1 MERKF
6 TRGLN
11 KLTSAGQMR
20 ENVSQLVR
28 ESAVLSKPL
37 VVEPIDFEAFVAKNK
52 TVIQNDPQR
61 ELLIYPADDVSEI
74 IMPRKQRT
82 TAKSVADRFEPPN
95 EAIVCPLHGALMGN
109 GNGHSQVSR
118 QGSTQSNGSLHNG
131 NGNGHSSCSSLSSAN
146 GHGAQLS
153 RKSSQCSS
161 NGSTSQK
168 VSQESSYE
176 SALSSITLRSHLAQ
190 PEEADEL
197 ELADEAS
204 HGDELGTQ
212 QGSRAECTRFTRQ
225 ALYTYRA
232 KNHLIHYKYN
242 AYGGNCH
249 DLPSISPAEE
259 LLEEV
264 YEIDADQD
272 RIDEQMTRSQADT
285 ITKQGYLLKGP
296 DSAADRMFA
305 NIGNKSFKRRYCYL
319 RQEIDGTYMLE
330 LHKDEKQGDAKAT
343 IVMDFCTEVVQNP
356 KRGRFCFE
364 LRMTTG
370 HKSFTLAAE
379 NEQDFKDWLGKLS
392 SVLAQNRA
400 QEEKRNA
407 SLERQPGPQLLQPA
421 EQQPTFGTLKGLD
434 QSLHPQLM
442 KYGRETDHSIALAR
456 KEQRRRLF
464 ACYQTASKAT
474 SSDSVEQYREHFG
487 TRMLLT
493 CHSLRFRLQC
503 VAADAGPGQ
512 DAEQQVEPYITSLAL
527 YDAKAGRKLSES
539 FYFNVNDSWNA
550 QLLPNTPVPASVAG
564 CGVPRRAA
572 EGDDR
577 SASQAPHSLFDS
589 VSAELLRC
597 PRQQFQQLRQCLLSV
612 RAPHA
617 DIYLVVRVEK
627 VLQCGIAQAAE
638 PYLKAGKDPKLG
650 QKVCK
655 AAKSCAQHIGHY
667 RQPFAWAAKPLFKLY
682 SHELDV
688 EPHKDFDFSP
698 IYRQELPKLKDEEL
712 LKLLLDYRK
721 PEKLSKLTIIPGHL
735 KMQLQILEKTVPCG
749 LSKSLAP
756 LSTFSPASKQPPTLE
771 LAEFQNQSEREA
783 HPYTSFCNHL
793 YVYPLSLQFD
803 SQKLFS
809 RARNITVVVELR
821 DGDGEYSKPL
831 KCIYGR
837 PGHDLL
843 VSQIACPVLHHNVT
857 PTWYEEI
864 KLRLPLGLFPEHHL
878 LFSFYHVS
886 CNLSKKRSDAQA
898 AFETP
903 IGYAWLPLLQKNR
916 ICLEEQSLPVAAT
929 LPVGYLSI
937 QPLGWGKGQNC
948 GPDIQWID
956 NQRPL
961 YTVTLRL
968 DSTVL
973 TADQHL
979 HNFFAHCERLLEGGK
994 TGALPAETETC
1005 KILKAAHAIDMC
1017 SLISYLPT
1025 LLNEL
1030 FTLLV
1035 HTQSE
1040 EIGLNV
1046 IRLLTNIIHLISFD
1060 AKRPDLLASYVKYV
1074 FHAPYYSQ
1082 QTARLRTVHG
1092 ELCRHLPYLLNPK
1105 NTDFL
1110 IVNKFMRYSA
1120 IFFDLIV
1127 KSMAQHLLATG
1138 RIRMLRNERFPK
1150 EYADRVE
1157 QLIKV
1162 LIIYITTRYDD
1173 LGEETQLLNRSL
1185 ARFVRQCLSY
1195 MDRGFVYRL
1204 IRCYM
1209 QEFTPGN
1216 PRVLHE
1222 YKFNFLQEICQH
1234 EHYVPLNLPFVLN
1247 PKNRPPEMMQHFTLS
1262 EEFCR
1267 QHFLSGLLLQ
1277 ELKSSLNEV
1286 GHVRRHALAIFKDL
1300 LAKHELDGRY
1310 QQRGQLS
1317 RIALL
1322 YVPWLGIVMDNLH
1335 RIDDLS
1341 EAAGATTPNGH
1352 VYVDSA
1358 SYTKRLSCSSSYVFS
1373 KDSSTFGSL
1382 TSTPRSKNRMTL
1394 HNDQLSPC
1402 RTSVHMRENNFLA
1415 AIAGQPIS
1423 NGISNL
1429 SLNSNT
1435 DSGHSQ
1441 DTTTIGAYT
1450 NGEADVALRNG
1461 HNRSVSFTHA
1471 QILSRCDKFS
1481 VGESKDLLLG
1491 FLFIVKHLSQDQMVA
1506 WWQNCNET
1514 ETLQF
1519 LAILDLSLQQFRY
1532 VGKKSVLLT
1541 ADSRQMRATKAHTL
1555 PARTAPPT
1563 GLENGHQQ
1571 EQQQPSSGTLNQ
1583 PREHLLEDM
1592 ARTQLALYESNLA
1605 TEVGMIILDCLG
1617 MYVLQFRQLLTDSLV
1632 LRKLARVYLR
1642 FLQLGQSERL
1652 SKHVFAALRA
1662 FINNYSVALFKG
1674 NAMLCGQ
1681 MVYELLKAC
1690 DSRLVE
1696 IRHESCAV
1704 LYLLMRSNFEFS
1716 GRKAL
1721 TRVHLQVIISVSQMI
1736 GNVIGL
1742 NNARFQESLSII
1754 NSYANS
1760 DKAMKGTGF
1769 PMEVKDL
1776 TRRVRTVLMA
1786 TAQMQAHHM
1795 DPERLLELQYSLA
1808 NSYASTP
1815 ELRHTWLVTMARNHE
1830 QNGNL
1835 SEAACCHLH
1844 IAALMCE
1851 YLRLRG
1857 TACSSLSWSSAAFGK
1872 ISRNIPLD
1880 EQGLKLDAGAQDS
1893 QYTEYMLLEQLK
1905 QCADLLDRAER
1916 FECLGDLYKLILPIH
1931 ERARDFIEL
1940 SNCYEHLAQA
1950 YSKIVEVNRSGKR
1963 MLGRF
1968 YRVVFYGMMYFEED
1982 HAIEYVYKEPKL
1994 TSLSEISER
2003 LAKQYKEKFGA
2014 DVVKLIMDSSPVK
2027 VDELDAKLAYIQVT
2041 HVIPF
2046 FTKTEL
2052 DQRLNEF
2059 EQNHDVNT
2067 FMYET
2072 PFTKSGAA
2080 RGSVE
2085 EQWKRKTVIETT
2097 YSFPY
2102 VLKRIPVKSREII
2115 ELSPIEV
2122 AIDEM
2127 QSKVSELEEIIMPP
2141 ADVKK
2146 LQLRLQGSVAVTVNA
2161 GPLAYAHAFLDAKV
2175 INNFSLDRVGDL
2187 KDVFRD
2193 FIGVC
2198 HKALCVNERMIS
2210 ADQKEYH
2217 HVLKENYEKLCQALS
2232 ELLDDESFQPLSE
2245 DAESINQRNST
2256 ALFNAISGASHNS
2269 RLYFVEQ
2276 DTTTHHYH
2284 HHHQHHPH
2292 IHTQNS
2298 RHNP

>member
-11 KLTSAGQMR
+11 KPGMAAQLR
-20 ENVSQLVR
+20 ESVSQVVR
-28 ESAVLSKPL
+28 ESAVLIHCPGSYQRSLSILSKPA
-37 VVEPIDFEAFVAKNK
+37 VVEPIDFEVFIAKNK
-52 TVIQNDPQR
+52 TLIQNDPQR

-74 IMPRKQRT
+74 IMPRKQRSN
-82 TAKSVADRFEPPN
+82 AKSVADRFEPPN
-95 EAIVCPLHGALMGN
+95 EAIVCPLHGSMALAT
-109 GNGHSQVSR
+109 NGHSQVSR
-118 QGSTQSNGSLHNG
+118 QGSLQSNGSHQ
-131 NGNGHSSCSSLSSAN
+131 NGHSSNTSLSN
-146 GHGAQLS
+146 GNGQLS
-153 RKSSQCSS
+153 RKSSQCS
-161 NGSTSQK
+161 NGSTSR
-168 VSQESSYE
+168 QEKLSHESFE
-176 SALSSITLRSHLAQ
+176 SALSSTTLRSHLAQ
-190 PEEADEL
+190 PEEVDEYADE
-197 ELADEAS
+197 EEEERHAPCEDVTDGS
-204 HGDELGTQ
+204 TPGT
-212 QGSRAECTRFTRQ
+212 RAECTRFTRQ

-232 KNHLIHYKYN
+232 KNHLIHYKYS

-249 DLPSISPAEE
+249 DLPSTSPGEE
-259 LLEEV
+259 LVEEV

-296 DSAADRMFA
+296 DSASDRMFA

-319 RQEIDGTYMLE
+319 RQEVDGTYMLE
-330 LHKDEKQGDAKAT
+330 LHKDEKQGEAKAT

-364 LRMTTG
+364 LRMTAG

-379 NEQDFKDWLGKLS
+379 NEQDFKDWLSKLS
-392 SVLAQNRA
+392 SVLAQNKA

-407 SLERQPGPQLLQPA
+407 SLERQPSGNATPTPSPQLQPPA
-421 EQQPTFGTLKGLD
+421 MEPPTFGTLKGLD

-456 KEQRRRLF
+456 REQRRRLF
-464 ACYQTASKAT
+464 ASYPSANKAAVADNT
-474 SSDSVEQYREHFG
+474 DQYREHFG
-487 TRMLLT
+487 MRLLLR
-493 CHSLRFRLQC
+493 CHRLSFKLQC
-503 VAADAGPGQ
+503 QPEGAGGDQ
-512 DAEQQVEPYITSLAL
+512 LCQVEPYITSLSL
-527 YDAKAGRKLSES
+527 YDAKAGRKLSEN
-539 FYFNVNDSWNA
+539 FYFNVNEASA
-550 QLLPNTPVPASVAG
+550 FQLLPNTPVPASVSG
-564 CGVPRRAA
+564 CGVPRRGENDASHAA
-572 EGDDR
+572 
-577 SASQAPHSLFDS
+577 QAAHSLFDG
-589 VSAELLRC
+589 VSSDLLRC
-597 PRQQFQQLRQCLLSV
+597 PRQQFQQLRQCVLSV
-612 RAPHA
+612 TAPHA
-617 DIYLVVRVEK
+617 EIYLVLRIEK
-627 VLQCGIAQAAE
+627 VLQCSIQQAAE
-638 PYLKAGKDPKLG
+638 PYVKGARGDAKQG
-650 QKVCK
+650 QKTHK

-667 RQPFAWAAKPLFKLY
+667 RQPFAWAARPLFKAY

-688 EPHKDFDFSP
+688 ESQREFDFNT
-698 IYRQELPKLKDEEL
+698 IYRQEPVKLRDEEL
-712 LKLLLDYRK
+712 LRLLADYRK
-721 PEKLSKLTIIPGHL
+721 PEKLSKLTIIPGRMSL
-735 KMQLQILEKTVPCG
+735 ELQLLDQTPPCG

-756 LSTFSPASKQPPTLE
+756 LSSFSPAAKQSLTLE
-771 LAEFQNQSEREA
+771 LNEFQSQHERDA
-783 HPYTSFCNHL
+783 FPYTNFCNHL

-803 SQKLFS
+803 SQKIFS

-837 PGHDLL
+837 PGQDLL
-843 VSQIACPVLHHNVT
+843 VSQLACPVLHHNVT

-886 CNLSKKRSDAQA
+886 CNLSKKRDAHA
-898 AFETP
+898 SFETP
-903 IGYAWLPLLQKNR
+903 IGYAWLPLLQKHR
-916 ICLEEQSLPVAAT
+916 ICLEEKLLPVAAT

-937 QPLGWGKGQNC
+937 QPLGLGKGNC

-961 YTVTLRL
+961 YSVGLRL

-973 TADQHL
+973 TSDQHL

-994 TGALPAETETC
+994 TGALPAEMETC
-1005 KILKAAHAIDMC
+1005 KILKAAHAIDMR
-1017 SLISYLPT
+1017 SLINFLPT

-1040 EIGLNV
+1040 EIGQNV
-1046 IRLLTNIIHLISFD
+1046 IRLLTNIIHLISD
-1060 AKRPDLLASYVKYV
+1060 EANRTDLLSAYVKYV

-1082 QTARLRTVHG
+1082 QTARMRTVHG
-1092 ELCRHLPYLLNPK
+1092 ELCRHLPNLLNPS

-1110 IVNKFMRYSA
+1110 VVNKFMRYSS

-1162 LIIYITTRYDD
+1162 LVPYIVTRYED
-1173 LGEETQLLNRSL
+1173 LGEETQQLNRSL

-1195 MDRGFVYRL
+1195 MDRGFVFKL
-1204 IRCYM
+1204 IRFYM
-1209 QEFTPGN
+1209 EQFTPGN
-1216 PRVLHE
+1216 ARVLHE

-1247 PKNRPPEMMQHFTLS
+1247 PKNRPPELLQHFTLS
-1262 EEFCR
+1262 EQFCR

-1300 LAKHELDGRY
+1300 LAKHELDARY

-1322 YVPWLGIVMDNLH
+1322 YVPWLGIVMDNLQ
-1335 RIDDLS
+1335 RIDDLAES
-1341 EAAGATTPNGH
+1341 GACTPNGH
-1352 VYVDSA
+1352 VYADSA

-1382 TSTPRSKNRMTL
+1382 TSTPRSKNRLTL
-1394 HNDQLSPC
+1394 HIDQPSPC
-1402 RTSVHMRENNFLA
+1402 RTSMHIKEHNYLA
-1415 AIAGQPIS
+1415 AIAGSAIS
-1423 NGISNL
+1423 NGVSNL
-1429 SLNSNT
+1429 SLNSNS

-1450 NGEADVALRNG
+1450 NGDTDVALRNG
-1461 HNRSVSFTHA
+1461 HNRSVSVTHA
-1471 QILSRCDKFS
+1471 QILARCDKFS
-1481 VGESKDLLLG
+1481 AAESKDLLLG
-1491 FLFIVKHLSQDQMVA
+1491 FLFIVKHLSQDQMIG

-1514 ETLQF
+1514 ETFQF
-1519 LAILDLSLQQFRY
+1519 LSILDLCLLQFRY
-1532 VGKKSVLLT
+1532 VGKKNVTLPT
-1541 ADSRQMRATKAHTL
+1541 DGRTTRPNKAHTL
-1555 PARTAPPT
+1555 PARTAPPV
-1563 GLENGHQQ
+1563 LENGNP
-1571 EQQQPSSGTLNQ
+1571 EASNGTGTLTQ
-1583 PREHLLEDM
+1583 TREHLLEDM
-1592 ARTQLALYESNLA
+1592 DLCARSQQALYESNLA

-1617 MYVLQFRQLLTDSLV
+1617 LYVLQFRQLLADSLV
-1632 LRKLARVYLR
+1632 LPKLARVYLR

-1662 FINNYSVALFKG
+1662 FINNYSMALFKG

-1690 DSRLVE
+1690 DSRLVD

-1769 PMEVKDL
+1769 PLEVKDL

-1857 TACSSLSWSSAAFGK
+1857 GCTLNWSSTAFGK

-1893 QYTEYMLLEQLK
+1893 QYTEQMLLEQLK
-1905 QCADLLDRAER
+1905 QCADFLDRAER
-1916 FECLGDLYKLILPIH
+1916 FECLGELYKLILPIY
-1931 ERARDFIEL
+1931 ERARSFIEL
-1940 SNCYEHLAQA
+1940 AHCYEHLTQA
-1950 YSKIVEVNRSGKR
+1950 YNKIVEVNRSGKR

-2027 VDELDAKLAYIQVT
+2027 VDELDTKLAYIQVT

-2046 FTKTEL
+2046 FSKDEL

-2059 EQNHDVNT
+2059 EQNHDVDT

-2072 PFTKSGAA
+2072 PFTQSGAA

-2085 EQWKRKTVIETT
+2085 EQWKRKTVIKTQ

-2127 QSKVSELEEIIMPP
+2127 QSKVSELEEIILPP

-2175 INNFSLDRVGDL
+2175 INNFSLDRVDDL

-2198 HKALCVNERMIS
+2198 HKALRVNERMIS

-2217 HVLKENYEKLCQALS
+2217 HALKENYEKLCQALS
-2232 ELLDDESFQPLSE
+2232 ELLQDESFQPLSD
-2245 DAESINQRNST
+2245 DADAAAQRNSM

-2269 RLYFVEQ
+2269 S
-2276 DTTTHHYH
+2276 TA
-2284 HHHQHHPH
+2284 
-2292 IHTQNS
+2292 
-2298 RHNP
+2298 

>member
-11 KLTSAGQMR
+11 KPGMAAQLR
-20 ENVSQLVR
+20 ESVSQVVR

-37 VVEPIDFEAFVAKNK
+37 VVEPVDFEAFIAKNK
-52 TVIQNDPQR
+52 TLIQNDPQR

-74 IMPRKQRT
+74 VMPRKQRT
-82 TAKSVADRFEPPN
+82 NVKSVADRFEPPN
-95 EAIVCPLHGALMGN
+95 EAIVCPLHGSVVLGS
-109 GNGHSQVSR
+109 NGHSQVSR
-118 QGSTQSNGSLHNG
+118 QSSLQSNGSLHNG
-131 NGNGHSSCSSLSSAN
+131 HSSNTSLSNGNG
-146 GHGAQLS
+146 QLS
-153 RKSSQCSS
+153 RKSSQCS
-161 NGSTSQK
+161 NGSASRKT
-168 VSQESSYE
+168 SQESSYE
-176 SALSSITLRSHLAQ
+176 SALSSSTLRSHLAQ
-190 PEEADEL
+190 PEEVDEYA
-197 ELADEAS
+197 EEETAAGEDAT
-204 HGDELGTQ
+204 DATTLGT
-212 QGSRAECTRFTRQ
+212 RAECTRFTRQ

-232 KNHLIHYKYN
+232 KNHLIHYKYS

-249 DLPSISPAEE
+249 DLPSTSPAEE
-259 LLEEV
+259 LLEEL

-296 DSAADRMFA
+296 DSASDRMFA

-330 LHKDEKQGDAKAT
+330 LHKDEKQGEAKAT

-364 LRMTTG
+364 LRMTAG

-379 NEQDFKDWLGKLS
+379 NEQDFKDWLTKLS
-392 SVLAQNRA
+392 SVLAQNKA

-407 SLERQPGPQLLQPA
+407 SLERQPAANATPTPQLQPPA
-421 EQQPTFGTLKGLD
+421 MEPPTFGTLKGLD

-442 KYGRETDHSIALAR
+442 KYGRETDHSIAQAR
-456 KEQRRRLF
+456 REQRRRLF
-464 ACYQTASKAT
+464 ACYQSHGKAVT
-474 SSDSVEQYREHFG
+474 NDNVEQYREHFG
-487 TRMLLT
+487 TRVLLT
-493 CHSLRFRLQC
+493 CQSLRFRLQC
-503 VAADAGPGQ
+503 QPVDLADGAGG
-512 DAEQQVEPYITSLAL
+512 EQLCQVEPYITSLAL

-539 FYFNVNDSWNA
+539 FYFNINEPAAA
-550 QLLPNTPVPASVAG
+550 QMLPNTPVPASVAG
-564 CGVPRRAA
+564 CGIPRRAESDERNA
-572 EGDDR
+572 
-577 SASQAPHSLFDS
+577 AQAPHSLFDG
-589 VSAELLRC
+589 VSSELLRC
-597 PRQQFQQLRQCLLSV
+597 PRQQFQQLRQCMLSV
-612 RAPHA
+612 SAPHA
-617 DIYLVVRVEK
+617 DIYLVLRIEK
-627 VLQCGIAQAAE
+627 VLQSSIAQAAE
-638 PYLKAGKDPKLG
+638 PYLKAARDAKLG
-650 QKVCK
+650 QKVHK

-667 RQPFAWAAKPLFKLY
+667 RQPFAWAARPLFKAY

-688 EPHKDFDFSP
+688 ESQCIFEFNT
-698 IYRQELPKLKDEEL
+698 IYRQELAKLRDEEL
-712 LKLLLDYRK
+712 LKLLADYRK
-721 PEKLSKLTIIPGHL
+721 PEKLSKLNIIPGYMRL
-735 KMQLQILEKTVPCG
+735 QVQLLDQTAPCG

-756 LSTFSPASKQPPTLE
+756 LSTFSASAKQPLTLE
-771 LAEFQNQSEREA
+771 LSEFQSQTERDA
-783 HPYTSFCNHL
+783 YPYTNFCNHL

-837 PGHDLL
+837 PGQDLL

-886 CNLSKKRSDAQA
+886 CNLSKKRDAHA
-898 AFETP
+898 SFETP

-916 ICLEEQSLPVAAT
+916 ICLEEQMLPVAAT

-956 NQRPL
+956 NQRAL
-961 YTVTLRL
+961 YSVGLRL

-973 TADQHL
+973 TSDQHL

-1005 KILKAAHAIDMC
+1005 KILKAAHAIDMR
-1017 SLISYLPT
+1017 SLINFLPT

-1046 IRLLTNIIHLISFD
+1046 IRLLTNIIHQISD
-1060 AKRPDLLASYVKYV
+1060 EAKRTELLAAYVKYV

-1092 ELCRHLPYLLNPK
+1092 ELCRHLPYLLNPN

-1157 QLIKV
+1157 QLIKALV
-1162 LIIYITTRYDD
+1162 PYITTRYED

-1195 MDRGFVYRL
+1195 MDRGFVFKL
-1204 IRCYM
+1204 IRFYM
-1209 QEFTPGN
+1209 EQFAPGN

-1247 PKNRPPEMMQHFTLS
+1247 PKNRPPELLQHFTLS
-1262 EEFCR
+1262 EQFCR

-1277 ELKSSLNEV
+1277 ELKSSLNEI
-1286 GHVRRHALAIFKDL
+1286 GHVRRHALSIFKDL
-1300 LAKHELDGRY
+1300 LAKHELDARY
-1310 QQRGQLS
+1310 QQRGQLC

-1341 EAAGATTPNGH
+1341 DSGGCTPNGH
-1352 VYVDSA
+1352 VYADSA

-1373 KDSSTFGSL
+1373 KDSSTFSSL
-1382 TSTPRSKNRMTL
+1382 TSTPRSKNRLTL
-1394 HNDQLSPC
+1394 HTDQASPC
-1402 RTSVHMRENNFLA
+1402 RTSMHIKDHNYLA
-1415 AIAGQPIS
+1415 AIAGTAIG

-1429 SLNSNT
+1429 SLNSNS

-1450 NGEADVALRNG
+1450 NGETDVALRNG
-1461 HNRSVSFTHA
+1461 HNRSVSVTHA
-1471 QILSRCDKFS
+1471 QVLARCDKFS
-1481 VGESKDLLLG
+1481 AAESKDLLLG

-1519 LAILDLSLQQFRY
+1519 LSILDLCLLQFRY
-1532 VGKKSVLLT
+1532 VGKKNVVLASDARLQ
-1541 ADSRQMRATKAHTL
+1541 RPTKAHTL
-1555 PARTAPPT
+1555 PARSTPPV
-1563 GLENGHQQ
+1563 LENGSQ
-1571 EQQQPSSGTLNQ
+1571 EPNTGTLTQ
-1583 PREHLLEDM
+1583 TREHLLEDM
-1592 ARTQLALYESNLA
+1592 DLSARSQQALYESNLA

-1617 MYVLQFRQLLTDSLV
+1617 LYVLQFRQLLAESLV
-1632 LRKLARVYLR
+1632 LPKLARVYLR

-1662 FINNYSVALFKG
+1662 FINNYSMALFKG

-1690 DSRLVE
+1690 DSRLVD

-1769 PMEVKDL
+1769 PLEVKDL

-1857 TACSSLSWSSAAFGK
+1857 GCTLSWSSTAFGK

-1893 QYTEYMLLEQLK
+1893 QYTEQMLLEQLK
-1905 QCADLLDRAER
+1905 QCADFLDRAER
-1916 FECLGDLYKLILPIH
+1916 FECLGELYKLILPIY
-1931 ERARDFIEL
+1931 ERARNFIEL
-1940 SNCYEHLAQA
+1940 AQSYEHLTQA
-1950 YSKIVEVNRSGKR
+1950 YNKIVEVNRSGKR

-1982 HAIEYVYKEPKL
+1982 HAIEFVYKEPKL
-1994 TSLSEISER
+1994 TSLSEISDR

-2046 FTKTEL
+2046 FTKDEL

-2059 EQNHDVNT
+2059 EQNHDVDT

-2085 EQWKRKTVIETT
+2085 EQWKRKTVIKTQ

-2127 QSKVSELEEIIMPP
+2127 QSKVSELEEIILPP

-2175 INNFSLDRVGDL
+2175 IKNFSLDRVEDL

-2232 ELLDDESFQPLSE
+2232 FGF
-2245 DAESINQRNST
+2245 AV
-2256 ALFNAISGASHNS
+2256 
-2269 RLYFVEQ
+2269 Y
-2276 DTTTHHYH
+2276 
-2284 HHHQHHPH
+2284 
-2292 IHTQNS
+2292 
-2298 RHNP
+2298 

>member
-11 KLTSAGQMR
+11 KLGSAVQMR

-28 ESAVLSKPL
+28 ESAVLNKPL
-37 VVEPIDFEAFVAKNK
+37 VVEPIDFEAFIAKNK

-74 IMPRKQRT
+74 IMPRKQRSN
-82 TAKSVADRFEPPN
+82 AKTVADRFEPPN
-95 EAIVCPLHGALMGN
+95 EAIVCPLHGPPIIGNGN

-118 QGSTQSNGSLHNG
+118 QGSIQSNGSLHNG
-131 NGNGHSSCSSLSSAN
+131 NGSATNGNGISSSQSSLTNSN
-146 GHGAQLS
+146 GHGQLS
-153 RKSSQCSS
+153 RKSSQCS
-161 NGSTSQK
+161 NGSTSHK
-168 VSQESSYE
+168 DSSYE
-176 SALSSITLRSHLAQ
+176 SALSSMTIRSHLAQ
-190 PEEADEL
+190 PEEVDEFAD
-197 ELADEAS
+197 ADGNGEDLVDGA
-204 HGDELGTQ
+204 HTH
-212 QGSRAECTRFTRQ
+212 GSRAECTRFTRQ

-249 DLPSISPAEE
+249 DLPSVSPPEE

-296 DSAADRMFA
+296 DSASDRMFA

-319 RQEIDGTYMLE
+319 RQEIDGTYILE
-330 LHKDEKQGDAKAT
+330 LHKDEKQGEAKAT

-364 LRMTTG
+364 LRMTAG

-379 NEQDFKDWLGKLS
+379 NEQDFKDWLSKLS

-407 SLERQPGPQLLQPA
+407 SLERQPSANSNPSPQLQPPAA
-421 EQQPTFGTLKGLD
+421 EPIIFGTLKGLD

-456 KEQRRRLF
+456 REQRRRLF
-464 ACYQTASKAT
+464 ACYQSPAK
-474 SSDSVEQYREHFG
+474 SSGSDNVEQYREHFG
-487 TRMLLT
+487 TRLLLT
-493 CHSLRFRLQC
+493 CHNLRFRMQC
-503 VAADAGPGQ
+503 VPQ
-512 DAEQQVEPYITSLAL
+512 DEGSSMSSEQQVEPYITSLSL
-527 YDAKAGRKLSES
+527 FDAKANRKLSEN
-539 FYFNVNDSWNA
+539 FYFNVNEQWAA
-550 QLLPNTPVPASVAG
+550 QLLPNSPVPASVAG
-564 CGVPRRAA
+564 CGVPRKST
-572 EGDDR
+572 EGDER
-577 SASQAPHSLFDS
+577 SSACQAPHSLFDG
-589 VSAELLRC
+589 VSAELLRAN
-597 PRQQFQQLRQCLLSV
+597 RQQFQQLRQCLLSV
-612 RAPHA
+612 TAPHA
-617 DIYLVVRVEK
+617 DIYLVVRIEK
-627 VLQCGIAQAAE
+627 LLQCGIAQAAE

-650 QKVCK
+650 QKVYK

-667 RQPFAWAAKPLFKLY
+667 RQPFAWAARPLFKQY

-688 EPHKDFDFSP
+688 DPHKEFEFSP

-712 LKLLLDYRK
+712 LKLLVDYRK
-721 PEKLSKLTIIPGHL
+721 PEKLSKLTIIPGSL
-735 KMQLQILEKTVPCG
+735 KMQMQFLDQITPCG
-749 LSKSLAP
+749 LTKSLAP
-756 LSTFSPASKQPPTLE
+756 LSTFNPNSKHPPTIE
-771 LAEFQNQSEREA
+771 LAEFQSQSEREA

-837 PGHDLL
+837 PGQDLL

-886 CNLSKKRSDAQA
+886 CNLSKKRDAHA

-916 ICLEEQSLPVAAT
+916 ICLEEQLLPVAAT

-956 NQRPL
+956 NQRNL
-961 YTVTLRL
+961 YTVALRL

-994 TGALPAETETC
+994 TGAVPAETETC
-1005 KILKAAHAIDMC
+1005 KILKAAHAIDMK
-1017 SLISYLPT
+1017 SLINYLPT

-1046 IRLLTNIIHLISFD
+1046 IRLLTNIIHLISD
-1060 AKRPDLLASYVKYV
+1060 QAKRPDLLAAYVKFV

-1082 QTARLRTVHG
+1082 QTARQRTVHG
-1092 ELCRHLPYLLNPK
+1092 ELCRHLPYLLNPS
-1105 NTDFL
+1105 NPDFL
-1110 IVNKFMRYSA
+1110 IVNKFMRYSS

-1150 EYADRVE
+1150 DYADRVE
-1157 QLIKV
+1157 QLIRV
-1162 LIIYITTRYDD
+1162 LMSYITTRYED
-1173 LGEETQLLNRSL
+1173 LAEETNILNRSL
-1185 ARFVRQCLSY
+1185 AHFVRQCLTY
-1195 MDRGFVYRL
+1195 MDRGFVFRL

-1209 QEFTPGN
+1209 GEFSPGN
-1216 PRVLHE
+1216 PRILHE

-1247 PKNRPPEMMQHFTLS
+1247 PKNKPPEMMQHFTLS
-1262 EEFCR
+1262 EQFCR
-1267 QHFLSGLLLQ
+1267 QHFISGLLLQ

-1286 GHVRRHALAIFKDL
+1286 SPVRRHALGIFKDL
-1300 LAKHELDGRY
+1300 LAKHELDNRY
-1310 QQRGQLS
+1310 QQKGQLS

-1322 YVPWLGIVMDNLH
+1322 YIPWLGVVMDNIH

-1341 EAAGATTPNGH
+1341 ESGACTPNGH
-1352 VYVDSA
+1352 VYADSA

-1382 TSTPRSKNRMTL
+1382 TSTPRSKNRLTL
-1394 HNDQLSPC
+1394 HCDQPSPY
-1402 RTSVHMRENNFLA
+1402 RTSVHMKEHNYLA

-1441 DTTTIGAYT
+1441 DTTTIGNYT
-1450 NGEADVALRNG
+1450 NGDADVALRNG
-1461 HNRSVSFTHA
+1461 HNRSVSVTHA
-1471 QILSRCDKFS
+1471 QILARCDKFS
-1481 VGESKDLLLG
+1481 SAESKDLLLG
-1491 FLFIVKHLSQDQMVA
+1491 FLFIIKHLSQDQMVG
-1506 WWQNCNET
+1506 WWQNCNES

-1519 LAILDLSLQQFRY
+1519 LSILDLCLLQFRY
-1532 VGKKSVLLT
+1532 VGKKNVVFT
-1541 ADSRQMRATKAHTL
+1541 QDSKSGRSAKANTL
-1555 PARTAPPT
+1555 PARTQPPL
-1563 GLENGHQQ
+1563 GLENGSQ
-1571 EQQQPSSGTLNQ
+1571 ESQQPNSGTLNQ
-1583 PREHLLEDM
+1583 TREHLLEDM
-1592 ARTQLALYESNLA
+1592 DTLARTQLALYESNLA

-1617 MYVLQFRQLLTDSLV
+1617 MYVLQFRQLLADSLI
-1632 LRKLARVYLR
+1632 LPKLARIYLR

-1662 FINNYSVALFKG
+1662 FINNYAVALFKG

-1795 DPERLLELQYSLA
+1795 DPERLLELQHSLA

-1851 YLRLRG
+1851 YLRLKG
-1857 TACSSLSWSSAAFGK
+1857 GCSLSWSSTAFGK

-1893 QYTEYMLLEQLK
+1893 QYTEQMLLEQLK
-1905 QCADLLDRAER
+1905 QCADFLDRAER
-1916 FECLGDLYKLILPIH
+1916 FECLGELYKLILPMY
-1931 ERARDFIEL
+1931 ERDRSFVDLAH
-1940 SNCYEHLAQA
+1940 CYEHLTQA
-1950 YSKIVEVNRSGKR
+1950 YNKIVEVNRSGKR

-2014 DVVKLIMDSSPVK
+2014 DVVKMIMDSSPVK

-2046 FTKTEL
+2046 FSKDEL

-2059 EQNHDVNT
+2059 EQNHDVDT

-2080 RGSVE
+2080 RGTVE
-2085 EQWKRKTVIETT
+2085 EQWKRKTVIKTQ

-2127 QSKVSELEEIIMPP
+2127 QSKVSELEEIILPP

-2175 INNFSLDRVGDL
+2175 VNNFSIDRVGDL

-2193 FIGVC
+2193 FIVVC
-2198 HKALCVNERMIS
+2198 QKALFLNERIIS

-2217 HVLKENYEKLCQALS
+2217 HVLKENYEKLCQALR
-2232 ELLDDESFQPLSE
+2232 P
-2245 DAESINQRNST
+2245 
-2256 ALFNAISGASHNS
+2256 
-2269 RLYFVEQ
+2269 YFVDQ
-2276 DTTTHHYH
+2276 NASNHSH
-2284 HHHQHHPH
+2284 HHHNFSSH
-2292 IHTQNS
+2292 INTQNS
-2298 RHNP
+2298 STPHHP

>member
-11 KLTSAGQMR
+11 KLGSAVQMR

-28 ESAVLSKPL
+28 ESAVLNKPM
-37 VVEPIDFEAFVAKNK
+37 VVEPIDFEAFIAKNK

-82 TAKSVADRFEPPN
+82 NAKSVADRFEPPN
-95 EAIVCPLHGALMGN
+95 EAIVCPLHGPSIIGN

-118 QGSTQSNGSLHNG
+118 QGSIQSNGSLHNG
-131 NGNGHSSCSSLSSAN
+131 TSNGNGHNSSSSNSSLSNSN
-146 GHGAQLS
+146 GHGQLS
-153 RKSSQCSS
+153 RKSSQCS
-161 NGSTSQK
+161 NGSSSHK
-168 VSQESSYE
+168 DSSYE

-190 PEEADEL
+190 PEEVDEYAD
-197 ELADEAS
+197 DG
-204 HGDELGTQ
+204 HGEDMVDGQ
-212 QGSRAECTRFTRQ
+212 AIHGSRAECTRFTRQ

-296 DSAADRMFA
+296 DSASDRMFA

-319 RQEIDGTYMLE
+319 RQEIDGTYILE
-330 LHKDEKQGDAKAT
+330 LHKDEKQGEAKAT

-364 LRMTTG
+364 LRMTAG

-407 SLERQPGPQLLQPA
+407 SLERQPSVNSNPGPQLQAPNV
-421 EQQPTFGTLKGLD
+421 EPQTFGTLKGLD

-456 KEQRRRLF
+456 REQRRRLF
-464 ACYQTASKAT
+464 ACYQSPAK
-474 SSDSVEQYREHFG
+474 SSGSDNVEQYREHFG
-487 TRMLLT
+487 TRLLLT
-493 CHSLRFRLQC
+493 CHNLRFRLQC
-503 VAADAGPGQ
+503 IPQEEGASAS
-512 DAEQQVEPYITSLAL
+512 EQQVEPYITSLAL
-527 YDAKAGRKLSES
+527 YDAKANRKLSEN
-539 FYFNVNDSWNA
+539 FYFNVNEPWAA
-550 QLLPNTPVPASVAG
+550 QLLPNTPVPSSVAG
-564 CGVPRRAA
+564 CGVPRKSAD
-572 EGDDR
+572 GDER
-577 SASQAPHSLFDS
+577 STGSQAPHSLFDG
-589 VSAELLRC
+589 VSAELLRSN
-597 PRQQFQQLRQCLLSV
+597 RQQFQQLKQCLLSV
-612 RAPHA
+612 TSPHA

-627 VLQCGIAQAAE
+627 LLQCGIAQAAE

-650 QKVCK
+650 QKVYK

-667 RQPFAWAAKPLFKLY
+667 RQPFAWAARPLFKQY

-688 EPHKDFDFSP
+688 DPHKEFEFSP

-712 LKLLLDYRK
+712 LKLLVDYRK
-721 PEKLSKLTIIPGHL
+721 PEKLSKLTIIPGSL
-735 KMQLQILEKTVPCG
+735 KMQMQFLDQSTPQCG

-756 LSTFSPASKQPPTLE
+756 LSTFSPNSKHSPTIE
-771 LAEFQNQSEREA
+771 VAEFQSQSEREA

-821 DGDGEYSKPL
+821 DSDGEYSKPL

-837 PGHDLL
+837 PGQDLL

-886 CNLSKKRSDAQA
+886 CNLSKKRDANA

-916 ICLEEQSLPVAAT
+916 ICLEEQQLPVAAT

-956 NQRPL
+956 NQRNL
-961 YTVTLRL
+961 YTVGLRL

-979 HNFFAHCERLLEGGK
+979 HNFFGHCERLLEGGK
-994 TGALPAETETC
+994 TGAVPAETETC
-1005 KILKAAHAIDMC
+1005 KILKAAHAIDMR
-1017 SLISYLPT
+1017 SLINYLPT
-1025 LLNEL
+1025 VLNEL

-1046 IRLLTNIIHLISFD
+1046 IRLITNIIHLISD
-1060 AKRPDLLASYVKYV
+1060 QAKRPDLLGAYVKYV

-1082 QTARLRTVHG
+1082 QTARQRTVHG
-1092 ELCRHLPYLLNPK
+1092 ELCRHLPFLLNPS
-1105 NTDFL
+1105 NPDFL

-1162 LIIYITTRYDD
+1162 LMPYITTRYED
-1173 LGEETQLLNRSL
+1173 LGEETHLLNRSL

-1209 QEFTPGN
+1209 GEFAPGN
-1216 PRVLHE
+1216 ARILHE

-1262 EEFCR
+1262 EQFCR

-1286 GHVRRHALAIFKDL
+1286 GHVRRHALGIFKDL
-1300 LAKHELDGRY
+1300 LAKHELDNRY

-1322 YVPWLGIVMDNLH
+1322 YVPWLGVVMDNIH
-1335 RIDDLS
+1335 RIDDMS
-1341 EAAGATTPNGH
+1341 ESGACTPNGH
-1352 VYVDSA
+1352 VYADSA

-1382 TSTPRSKNRMTL
+1382 TSTPRSKNRLTL
-1394 HNDQLSPC
+1394 HCDQPSPY
-1402 RTSVHMRENNFLA
+1402 RTSVHMKEHNYLA

-1450 NGEADVALRNG
+1450 NGDADVALRNG
-1461 HNRSVSFTHA
+1461 HNRSVSVTHA

-1481 VGESKDLLLG
+1481 SAESKDLLLG
-1491 FLFIVKHLSQDQMVA
+1491 FLFIIKHLSQDQMVA
-1506 WWQNCNET
+1506 WWQNCNES

-1519 LAILDLSLQQFRY
+1519 LSILDLCLLQFRY
-1532 VGKKSVLLT
+1532 VGKKSVVLT
-1541 ADSRQMRATKAHTL
+1541 PTDSRSGRSAKAHTL
-1555 PARTAPPT
+1555 PARTQPPT
-1563 GLENGHQQ
+1563 GLENGNSQ
-1571 EQQQPSSGTLNQ
+1571 EQQQPNSGTLNQ
-1583 PREHLLEDM
+1583 TREHLLEDM
-1592 ARTQLALYESNLA
+1592 DSLARSQLALYESNLA

-1617 MYVLQFRQLLTDSLV
+1617 MYVLQFRQLLADSTILP
-1632 LRKLARVYLR
+1632 KLARVYLR

-1662 FINNYSVALFKG
+1662 FINNYAVALFKG

-1857 TACSSLSWSSAAFGK
+1857 GCSLSWSSTAFGK

-1893 QYTEYMLLEQLK
+1893 QYTEQMLLEQLK
-1905 QCADLLDRAER
+1905 QCADFLDRAER
-1916 FECLGDLYKLILPIH
+1916 FECLGELYKLILPMY
-1931 ERARDFIEL
+1931 ERDRSFLEL
-1940 SNCYEHLAQA
+1940 AHCYEHLTQA
-1950 YSKIVEVNRSGKR
+1950 YNKIVEVNRSGKR

-2003 LAKQYKEKFGA
+2003 LGKQYREKFGA
-2014 DVVKLIMDSSPVK
+2014 DVVKMIMDSSPVK

-2046 FTKTEL
+2046 FSKDEL

-2059 EQNHDVNT
+2059 EQNHDVDT

-2085 EQWKRKTVIETT
+2085 EQWKRKTVIKTQ

-2102 VLKRIPVKSREII
+2102 VLKRIPVKAREII

-2127 QSKVSELEEIIMPP
+2127 QSKVSELEEIILPP

-2175 INNFSLDRVGDL
+2175 VNNFSVDRVSDL

-2193 FIGVC
+2193 FIVVC
-2198 HKALCVNERMIS
+2198 QKALFLNERIIS

-2217 HVLKENYEKLCQALS
+2217 HVLKENYEKLCQALR
-2232 ELLDDESFQPLSE
+2232 P
-2245 DAESINQRNST
+2245 
-2256 ALFNAISGASHNS
+2256 
-2269 RLYFVEQ
+2269 YFVEQ
-2276 DTTTHHYH
+2276 NTSNNT
-2284 HHHQHHPH
+2284 HHQHHNHNHCSH
-2292 IHTQNS
+2292 INTQNS
-2298 RHNP
+2298 T

>member
-11 KLTSAGQMR
+11 KPGMAAQLR
-20 ENVSQLVR
+20 ESVSQVVR

-37 VVEPIDFEAFVAKNK
+37 VVEPVDFEAFIAKNK
-52 TVIQNDPQR
+52 TLIQNDPQR

-74 IMPRKQRT
+74 VMPRKQRT
-82 TAKSVADRFEPPN
+82 NVKSVADRFEPPN
-95 EAIVCPLHGALMGN
+95 EAIVCPLHGSVVLGS
-109 GNGHSQVSR
+109 NGHSQVSR
-118 QGSTQSNGSLHNG
+118 QSSLQSNGSLHNG
-131 NGNGHSSCSSLSSAN
+131 HSSNTSLSNGNG
-146 GHGAQLS
+146 QLS
-153 RKSSQCSS
+153 RKSSQCS
-161 NGSTSQK
+161 NGSASRKT
-168 VSQESSYE
+168 SQESSYE
-176 SALSSITLRSHLAQ
+176 SALSSSTLRSHLAQ
-190 PEEADEL
+190 PEEVDEYA
-197 ELADEAS
+197 EEETAAGEDAT
-204 HGDELGTQ
+204 DATTLGT
-212 QGSRAECTRFTRQ
+212 RAECTRFTRQ

-232 KNHLIHYKYN
+232 KNHLIHYKYS

-249 DLPSISPAEE
+249 DLPSTSPAEE
-259 LLEEV
+259 LLEEL

-296 DSAADRMFA
+296 DSASDRMFA

-330 LHKDEKQGDAKAT
+330 LHKDEKQGEAKAT

-364 LRMTTG
+364 LRMTAG

-379 NEQDFKDWLGKLS
+379 NEQDFKDWLTKLS
-392 SVLAQNRA
+392 SVLAQNKA

-407 SLERQPGPQLLQPA
+407 SLERQPAANATPTPQLQPPA
-421 EQQPTFGTLKGLD
+421 MEPPTFGTLKGLD

-442 KYGRETDHSIALAR
+442 KYGRETDHSIAQAR
-456 KEQRRRLF
+456 REQRRRLF
-464 ACYQTASKAT
+464 ACYQSHGKAVT
-474 SSDSVEQYREHFG
+474 NDNVEQYREHFG
-487 TRMLLT
+487 TRVLLT
-493 CHSLRFRLQC
+493 CQSLRFRLQC
-503 VAADAGPGQ
+503 QPVDLADGAGG
-512 DAEQQVEPYITSLAL
+512 EQLCQVEPYITSLAL

-539 FYFNVNDSWNA
+539 FYFNINEPAAA
-550 QLLPNTPVPASVAG
+550 QMLPNTPVPASVAG
-564 CGVPRRAA
+564 CGIPRRAESDERNA
-572 EGDDR
+572 
-577 SASQAPHSLFDS
+577 AQAPHSLFDG
-589 VSAELLRC
+589 VSSELLRC
-597 PRQQFQQLRQCLLSV
+597 PRQQFQQLRQCMLSV
-612 RAPHA
+612 SAPHA
-617 DIYLVVRVEK
+617 DIYLVLRIEK
-627 VLQCGIAQAAE
+627 VLQSSIAQAAE
-638 PYLKAGKDPKLG
+638 PYLKAARDAKLG
-650 QKVCK
+650 QKVHK

-667 RQPFAWAAKPLFKLY
+667 RQPFAWAARPLFKAY

-688 EPHKDFDFSP
+688 ESQCIFEFNT
-698 IYRQELPKLKDEEL
+698 IYRQELAKLRDEEL
-712 LKLLLDYRK
+712 LKLLADYRK
-721 PEKLSKLTIIPGHL
+721 PEKLSKLNIIPGYMRL
-735 KMQLQILEKTVPCG
+735 QVQLLDQTAPCG

-756 LSTFSPASKQPPTLE
+756 LSTFSASAKQPLTLE
-771 LAEFQNQSEREA
+771 LSEFQSQTERDA
-783 HPYTSFCNHL
+783 YPYTNFCNHL

-837 PGHDLL
+837 PGQDLL

-886 CNLSKKRSDAQA
+886 CNLSKKRDAHA
-898 AFETP
+898 SFETP

-916 ICLEEQSLPVAAT
+916 ICLEEQMLPVAAT

-937 QPLGWGKGQNC
+937 QPLGWGKGNC

-956 NQRPL
+956 NQRAL
-961 YTVTLRL
+961 YSVGLRL

-973 TADQHL
+973 TSDQHL

-1005 KILKAAHAIDMC
+1005 KILKAAHAIDMR
-1017 SLISYLPT
+1017 SLINFLPT

-1046 IRLLTNIIHLISFD
+1046 IRLLTNIIHQISD
-1060 AKRPDLLASYVKYV
+1060 EAKRTELLAAYVKYV

-1092 ELCRHLPYLLNPK
+1092 ELCRHLPYLLNPN

-1157 QLIKV
+1157 QLIKALV
-1162 LIIYITTRYDD
+1162 PYITTRYED

-1195 MDRGFVYRL
+1195 MDRGFVFKL
-1204 IRCYM
+1204 IRFYM
-1209 QEFTPGN
+1209 EQFAPGN

-1247 PKNRPPEMMQHFTLS
+1247 PKNRPPELLQHFTLS
-1262 EEFCR
+1262 EQFCR

-1277 ELKSSLNEV
+1277 ELKSSLNEI
-1286 GHVRRHALAIFKDL
+1286 GHVRRHALSIFKDL
-1300 LAKHELDGRY
+1300 LAKHELDARY
-1310 QQRGQLS
+1310 QQRGQLC

-1341 EAAGATTPNGH
+1341 DSGGCTPNGH
-1352 VYVDSA
+1352 VYADSA

-1373 KDSSTFGSL
+1373 KDSSTFSSL
-1382 TSTPRSKNRMTL
+1382 TSTPRSKNRLTL
-1394 HNDQLSPC
+1394 HTDQASPC
-1402 RTSVHMRENNFLA
+1402 RTSMHIKDHNYLA
-1415 AIAGQPIS
+1415 AIAGTAIG

-1429 SLNSNT
+1429 SLNSNS

-1450 NGEADVALRNG
+1450 NGETDVALRNG
-1461 HNRSVSFTHA
+1461 HNRSVSVTHA
-1471 QILSRCDKFS
+1471 QVLARCDKFS
-1481 VGESKDLLLG
+1481 AAESKDLLLG

-1519 LAILDLSLQQFRY
+1519 LSILDLCLLQFRY
-1532 VGKKSVLLT
+1532 VGKKNVVLASDARLQ
-1541 ADSRQMRATKAHTL
+1541 RPTKAHTL
-1555 PARTAPPT
+1555 PARSTPPV
-1563 GLENGHQQ
+1563 LENGSQ
-1571 EQQQPSSGTLNQ
+1571 EPNTGTLTQ
-1583 PREHLLEDM
+1583 TREHLLEDM
-1592 ARTQLALYESNLA
+1592 DLSARSQQALYESNLA

-1617 MYVLQFRQLLTDSLV
+1617 LYVLQFRQLLAESLV
-1632 LRKLARVYLR
+1632 LPKLARVYLR

-1662 FINNYSVALFKG
+1662 FINNYSMALFKG

-1690 DSRLVE
+1690 DSRLVD

-1769 PMEVKDL
+1769 PLEVKDL

-1857 TACSSLSWSSAAFGK
+1857 GCTLSWSSTAFGK

-1893 QYTEYMLLEQLK
+1893 QYTEQMLLEQLK
-1905 QCADLLDRAER
+1905 QCADFLDRAER
-1916 FECLGDLYKLILPIH
+1916 FECLGELYKLILPIY
-1931 ERARDFIEL
+1931 ERARNFIEL
-1940 SNCYEHLAQA
+1940 AQSYEHLTQA
-1950 YSKIVEVNRSGKR
+1950 YNKIVEVNRSGKR

-1982 HAIEYVYKEPKL
+1982 HAIEFVYKEPKL
-1994 TSLSEISER
+1994 TSLSEISDR

-2046 FTKTEL
+2046 FTKDEL

-2059 EQNHDVNT
+2059 EQNHDVDT

-2085 EQWKRKTVIETT
+2085 EQWKRKTVIKTQ

-2127 QSKVSELEEIIMPP
+2127 QSKVSELEEIILPP

-2175 INNFSLDRVGDL
+2175 IKNFSLDRVEDL

-2232 ELLDDESFQPLSE
+2232 ELLQDESFQPLSD
-2245 DAESINQRNST
+2245 DADTAAQRNSM

-2269 RLYFVEQ
+2269 SFGFAVY
-2276 DTTTHHYH
+2276 
-2284 HHHQHHPH
+2284 
-2292 IHTQNS
+2292 
-2298 RHNP
+2298 

>member
-11 KLTSAGQMR
+11 KPGMAAQLR
-20 ENVSQLVR
+20 ESVSQVVR

-37 VVEPIDFEAFVAKNK
+37 VVEPVDFEAFIAKNK
-52 TVIQNDPQR
+52 TLIQNDPQR

-74 IMPRKQRT
+74 VMPRKQRT
-82 TAKSVADRFEPPN
+82 NVKSVADRFEPPN
-95 EAIVCPLHGALMGN
+95 EAIVCPLHGSVVLGS
-109 GNGHSQVSR
+109 NGHSQVSR
-118 QGSTQSNGSLHNG
+118 QSSLQSNGSLHNG
-131 NGNGHSSCSSLSSAN
+131 HSSNTSLSNGNG
-146 GHGAQLS
+146 QLS
-153 RKSSQCSS
+153 RKSSQCS
-161 NGSTSQK
+161 NGSASRKT
-168 VSQESSYE
+168 SQESSYE
-176 SALSSITLRSHLAQ
+176 SALSSSTLRSHLAQ
-190 PEEADEL
+190 PEEVDEYA
-197 ELADEAS
+197 EEETAAGEDAT
-204 HGDELGTQ
+204 DATTLGT
-212 QGSRAECTRFTRQ
+212 RAECTRFTRQ

-232 KNHLIHYKYN
+232 KNHLIHYKYS

-249 DLPSISPAEE
+249 DLPSTSPAEE
-259 LLEEV
+259 LLEEL

-296 DSAADRMFA
+296 DSASDRMFA

-330 LHKDEKQGDAKAT
+330 LHKDEKQGEAKAT

-364 LRMTTG
+364 LRMTAG

-379 NEQDFKDWLGKLS
+379 NEQDFKDWLTKLS
-392 SVLAQNRA
+392 SVLAQNKA

-407 SLERQPGPQLLQPA
+407 SLERQPAANATPTPQLQPPA
-421 EQQPTFGTLKGLD
+421 MEPPTFGTLKGLD

-442 KYGRETDHSIALAR
+442 KYGRETDHSIAQAR
-456 KEQRRRLF
+456 REQRRRLF
-464 ACYQTASKAT
+464 ACYQSHGKAVT
-474 SSDSVEQYREHFG
+474 NDNVEQYREHFG
-487 TRMLLT
+487 TRVLLT
-493 CHSLRFRLQC
+493 CQSLRFRLQC
-503 VAADAGPGQ
+503 QPVDLADGAGG
-512 DAEQQVEPYITSLAL
+512 EQLCQVEPYITSLAL

-539 FYFNVNDSWNA
+539 FYFNINEPAAA
-550 QLLPNTPVPASVAG
+550 QMLPNTPVPASVAG
-564 CGVPRRAA
+564 CGIPRRAESDERNA
-572 EGDDR
+572 
-577 SASQAPHSLFDS
+577 AQAPHSLFDG
-589 VSAELLRC
+589 VSSELLRC
-597 PRQQFQQLRQCLLSV
+597 PRQQFQQLRQCMLSV
-612 RAPHA
+612 SAPHA
-617 DIYLVVRVEK
+617 DIYLVLRIEK
-627 VLQCGIAQAAE
+627 VLQSSIAQAAE
-638 PYLKAGKDPKLG
+638 PYLKAARDAKLG
-650 QKVCK
+650 QKVHK

-667 RQPFAWAAKPLFKLY
+667 RQPFAWAARPLFKAY

-688 EPHKDFDFSP
+688 ESQCIFEFNT
-698 IYRQELPKLKDEEL
+698 IYRQELAKLRDEEL
-712 LKLLLDYRK
+712 LKLLADYRK
-721 PEKLSKLTIIPGHL
+721 PEKLSKLNIIPGYMRL
-735 KMQLQILEKTVPCG
+735 QVQLLDQTAPCG

-756 LSTFSPASKQPPTLE
+756 LSTFSASAKQPLTLE
-771 LAEFQNQSEREA
+771 LSEFQSQTERDA
-783 HPYTSFCNHL
+783 YPYTNFCNHL

-837 PGHDLL
+837 PGQDLL

-886 CNLSKKRSDAQA
+886 CNLSKKRDAHA
-898 AFETP
+898 SFETP

-916 ICLEEQSLPVAAT
+916 ICLEEQMLPVAAT

-956 NQRPL
+956 NQRAL
-961 YTVTLRL
+961 YSVGLRL

-973 TADQHL
+973 TSDQHL

-1005 KILKAAHAIDMC
+1005 KILKAAHAIDMR
-1017 SLISYLPT
+1017 SLINFLPT

-1046 IRLLTNIIHLISFD
+1046 IRLLTNIIHQISD
-1060 AKRPDLLASYVKYV
+1060 EAKRTELLAAYVKYV

-1092 ELCRHLPYLLNPK
+1092 ELCRHLPYLLNPN

-1157 QLIKV
+1157 QLIKALV
-1162 LIIYITTRYDD
+1162 PYITTRYED

-1195 MDRGFVYRL
+1195 MDRGFVFKL
-1204 IRCYM
+1204 IRFYM
-1209 QEFTPGN
+1209 EQFAPGN

-1247 PKNRPPEMMQHFTLS
+1247 PKNRPPELLQHFTLS
-1262 EEFCR
+1262 EQFCR

-1277 ELKSSLNEV
+1277 ELKSSLNEI
-1286 GHVRRHALAIFKDL
+1286 GHVRRHALSIFKDL
-1300 LAKHELDGRY
+1300 LAKHELDARY
-1310 QQRGQLS
+1310 QQRGQLC

-1341 EAAGATTPNGH
+1341 DSGGCTPNGH
-1352 VYVDSA
+1352 VYADSA

-1373 KDSSTFGSL
+1373 KDSSTFSSL
-1382 TSTPRSKNRMTL
+1382 TSTPRSKNRLTL
-1394 HNDQLSPC
+1394 HTDQASPC
-1402 RTSVHMRENNFLA
+1402 RTSMHIKDHNYLA
-1415 AIAGQPIS
+1415 AIAGTAIG

-1429 SLNSNT
+1429 SLNSNS
-1435 DSGHSQ
+1435 DSG

-1450 NGEADVALRNG
+1450 NGETDVALRNG
-1461 HNRSVSFTHA
+1461 HNRSVSVTHA
-1471 QILSRCDKFS
+1471 QVLARCDKFS
-1481 VGESKDLLLG
+1481 AAESKDLLLG

-1519 LAILDLSLQQFRY
+1519 LSILDLCLLQFRY
-1532 VGKKSVLLT
+1532 VGKKNVVLASDARLQ
-1541 ADSRQMRATKAHTL
+1541 RPTKAHTL
-1555 PARTAPPT
+1555 PARSTPPV
-1563 GLENGHQQ
+1563 LENGSQ
-1571 EQQQPSSGTLNQ
+1571 EPNTGTLTQ
-1583 PREHLLEDM
+1583 TREHLLEDM
-1592 ARTQLALYESNLA
+1592 DLSARSQQALYESNLA

-1617 MYVLQFRQLLTDSLV
+1617 LYVLQFRQLLAESLV
-1632 LRKLARVYLR
+1632 LPKLARVYLR

-1662 FINNYSVALFKG
+1662 FINNYSMALFKG

-1690 DSRLVE
+1690 DSRLVD

-1769 PMEVKDL
+1769 PLEVKDL

-1857 TACSSLSWSSAAFGK
+1857 GCTLSWSSTAFGK

-1893 QYTEYMLLEQLK
+1893 QYTEQMLLEQLK
-1905 QCADLLDRAER
+1905 QCADFLDRAER
-1916 FECLGDLYKLILPIH
+1916 FECLGELYKLILPIY
-1931 ERARDFIEL
+1931 ERARNFIEL
-1940 SNCYEHLAQA
+1940 AQSYEHLTQA
-1950 YSKIVEVNRSGKR
+1950 YNKIVEVNRSGKR

-1982 HAIEYVYKEPKL
+1982 HAIEFVYKEPKL
-1994 TSLSEISER
+1994 TSLSEISDR

-2046 FTKTEL
+2046 FTKDEL

-2059 EQNHDVNT
+2059 EQNHDVDT

-2085 EQWKRKTVIETT
+2085 EQWKRKTVIKTQ

-2127 QSKVSELEEIIMPP
+2127 QSKVSELEEIILPP

-2175 INNFSLDRVGDL
+2175 IKNFSLDRVEDL

-2232 ELLDDESFQPLSE
+2232 ELLQDESFQPLSD
-2245 DAESINQRNST
+2245 DADTAAQRNSM

-2269 RLYFVEQ
+2269 S
-2276 DTTTHHYH
+2276 TA
-2284 HHHQHHPH
+2284 
-2292 IHTQNS
+2292 
-2298 RHNP
+2298 

>member
-11 KLTSAGQMR
+11 KPGMAAQLR
-20 ENVSQLVR
+20 ESVSQVVR

-37 VVEPIDFEAFVAKNK
+37 VVEPVDFEAFIAKNK
-52 TVIQNDPQR
+52 TLIQNDPQR

-74 IMPRKQRT
+74 VMPRKQRT
-82 TAKSVADRFEPPN
+82 NVKSVADRFEPPN
-95 EAIVCPLHGALMGN
+95 EAIVCPLHGSVVLGS
-109 GNGHSQVSR
+109 NGHSQVSR
-118 QGSTQSNGSLHNG
+118 QSSLQSNGSLHNG
-131 NGNGHSSCSSLSSAN
+131 HSSNTSLSNGNG
-146 GHGAQLS
+146 QLS
-153 RKSSQCSS
+153 RKSSQCS
-161 NGSTSQK
+161 NGSASRKT
-168 VSQESSYE
+168 SQESSYE
-176 SALSSITLRSHLAQ
+176 SALSSSTLRSHLAQ
-190 PEEADEL
+190 PEEVDEYA
-197 ELADEAS
+197 EEETAAGEDAT
-204 HGDELGTQ
+204 DATTLGT
-212 QGSRAECTRFTRQ
+212 RAECTRFTRQ

-232 KNHLIHYKYN
+232 KNHLIHYKYS

-249 DLPSISPAEE
+249 DLPSTSPAEE
-259 LLEEV
+259 LLEEL

-296 DSAADRMFA
+296 DSASDRMFA

-330 LHKDEKQGDAKAT
+330 LHKDEKQGEAKAT

-364 LRMTTG
+364 LRMTAG

-379 NEQDFKDWLGKLS
+379 NEQDFKDWLTKLS
-392 SVLAQNRA
+392 SVLAQNKA

-407 SLERQPGPQLLQPA
+407 SLERQPAANATPTPQLQPPA
-421 EQQPTFGTLKGLD
+421 MEPPTFGTLKGLD

-442 KYGRETDHSIALAR
+442 KYGRETDHSIAQAR
-456 KEQRRRLF
+456 REQRRRLF
-464 ACYQTASKAT
+464 ACYQSHGKAVT
-474 SSDSVEQYREHFG
+474 NDNVEQYREHFG
-487 TRMLLT
+487 TRVLLT
-493 CHSLRFRLQC
+493 CQSLRFRLQC
-503 VAADAGPGQ
+503 QPVDLADGAGG
-512 DAEQQVEPYITSLAL
+512 EQLCQVEPYITSLAL

-539 FYFNVNDSWNA
+539 FYFNINEPAAA
-550 QLLPNTPVPASVAG
+550 QMLPNTPVPASVAG
-564 CGVPRRAA
+564 CGIPRRAESDERNA
-572 EGDDR
+572 
-577 SASQAPHSLFDS
+577 AQAPHSLFDG
-589 VSAELLRC
+589 VSSELLRC
-597 PRQQFQQLRQCLLSV
+597 PRQQFQQLRQCMLSV
-612 RAPHA
+612 SAPHA
-617 DIYLVVRVEK
+617 DIYLVLRIEK
-627 VLQCGIAQAAE
+627 VLQSSIAQAAE
-638 PYLKAGKDPKLG
+638 PYLKAARDAKLG
-650 QKVCK
+650 QKVHK

-667 RQPFAWAAKPLFKLY
+667 RQPFAWAARPLFKAY

-688 EPHKDFDFSP
+688 ESQCIFEFNT
-698 IYRQELPKLKDEEL
+698 IYRQELAKLRDEEL
-712 LKLLLDYRK
+712 LKLLADYRK
-721 PEKLSKLTIIPGHL
+721 PEKLSKLNIIPGYMRL
-735 KMQLQILEKTVPCG
+735 QVQLLDQTAPCG

-756 LSTFSPASKQPPTLE
+756 LSTFSASAKQPLTLE
-771 LAEFQNQSEREA
+771 LSEFQSQTERDA
-783 HPYTSFCNHL
+783 YPYTNFCNHL

-837 PGHDLL
+837 PGQDLL

-886 CNLSKKRSDAQA
+886 CNLSKKRDAHA
-898 AFETP
+898 SFETP

-916 ICLEEQSLPVAAT
+916 ICLEEQMLPVAAT

-956 NQRPL
+956 NQRAL
-961 YTVTLRL
+961 YSVGLRL

-973 TADQHL
+973 TSDQHL

-1005 KILKAAHAIDMC
+1005 KILKAAHAIDMR
-1017 SLISYLPT
+1017 SLINFLPT

-1046 IRLLTNIIHLISFD
+1046 IRLLTNIIHQISD
-1060 AKRPDLLASYVKYV
+1060 EAKRTELLAAYVKYV

-1092 ELCRHLPYLLNPK
+1092 ELCRHLPYLLNPN

-1157 QLIKV
+1157 QLIKALV
-1162 LIIYITTRYDD
+1162 PYITTRYED

-1195 MDRGFVYRL
+1195 MDRGFVFKL
-1204 IRCYM
+1204 IRFYM
-1209 QEFTPGN
+1209 EQFAPGN

-1247 PKNRPPEMMQHFTLS
+1247 PKNRPPELLQHFTLS
-1262 EEFCR
+1262 EQFCR

-1277 ELKSSLNEV
+1277 ELKSSLNEI
-1286 GHVRRHALAIFKDL
+1286 GHVRRHALSIFKDL
-1300 LAKHELDGRY
+1300 LAKHELDARY
-1310 QQRGQLS
+1310 QQRGQLC

-1341 EAAGATTPNGH
+1341 DSGGCTPNGH
-1352 VYVDSA
+1352 VYADSA

-1373 KDSSTFGSL
+1373 KDSSTFSSL
-1382 TSTPRSKNRMTL
+1382 TSTPRSKNRLTL
-1394 HNDQLSPC
+1394 HTDQASPC
-1402 RTSVHMRENNFLA
+1402 RTSMHIKDHNYLA
-1415 AIAGQPIS
+1415 AIAGTAIG

-1429 SLNSNT
+1429 SLNSNS

-1450 NGEADVALRNG
+1450 NGETDVALRNG
-1461 HNRSVSFTHA
+1461 HNRSVSVTHA
-1471 QILSRCDKFS
+1471 QVLARCDKFS
-1481 VGESKDLLLG
+1481 AAESKDLLLG

-1519 LAILDLSLQQFRY
+1519 LSILDLCLLQFRY
-1532 VGKKSVLLT
+1532 VGKKNVVLASDARLQ
-1541 ADSRQMRATKAHTL
+1541 RPTKAHTL
-1555 PARTAPPT
+1555 PARSTPPV
-1563 GLENGHQQ
+1563 LENGSQ
-1571 EQQQPSSGTLNQ
+1571 EPNTGTLTQ
-1583 PREHLLEDM
+1583 TREHLLEDM
-1592 ARTQLALYESNLA
+1592 DLSARSQQALYESNLA

-1617 MYVLQFRQLLTDSLV
+1617 LYVLQFRQLLAESLV
-1632 LRKLARVYLR
+1632 LPKLARVYLR

-1662 FINNYSVALFKG
+1662 FINNYSMALFKG

-1690 DSRLVE
+1690 DSRLVD

-1769 PMEVKDL
+1769 PLEVKDL

-1857 TACSSLSWSSAAFGK
+1857 GCTLSWSSTAFGK

-1893 QYTEYMLLEQLK
+1893 QYTEQMLLEQLK
-1905 QCADLLDRAER
+1905 QCADFLDRAER
-1916 FECLGDLYKLILPIH
+1916 FECLGELYKLILPIY
-1931 ERARDFIEL
+1931 ERARNFIEL
-1940 SNCYEHLAQA
+1940 AQSYEHLTQA
-1950 YSKIVEVNRSGKR
+1950 YNKIVEVNRSGKR

-1982 HAIEYVYKEPKL
+1982 HAIEFVYKEPKL
-1994 TSLSEISER
+1994 TSLSEISDR

-2046 FTKTEL
+2046 FTKDEL

-2059 EQNHDVNT
+2059 EQNHDVDT

-2085 EQWKRKTVIETT
+2085 EQWKRKTVIKTQ

-2127 QSKVSELEEIIMPP
+2127 QSKVSELEEIILPP

-2175 INNFSLDRVGDL
+2175 IKNFSLDRVEDL

-2232 ELLDDESFQPLSE
+2232 ELLQDESFQPLSD
-2245 DAESINQRNST
+2245 DADTAAQRNSM

-2269 RLYFVEQ
+2269 S
-2276 DTTTHHYH
+2276 TA
-2284 HHHQHHPH
+2284 
-2292 IHTQNS
+2292 
-2298 RHNP
+2298 

>member
-6 TRGLN
+6 TRALN
-11 KLTSAGQMR
+11 KPGMAAQLR
-20 ENVSQLVR
+20 ETVSQVVR
-28 ESAVLSKPL
+28 ESAVLNKPFI
-37 VVEPIDFEAFVAKNK
+37 VEPIDFEAFIAKNK

-74 IMPRKQRT
+74 VMPRKLRT
-82 TAKSVADRFEPPN
+82 NVKSVADRFEPPN
-95 EAIVCPLHGALMGN
+95 EAIVCPLHGNSVL
-109 GNGHSQVSR
+109 GNGHSHNGSHNNVSR
-118 QGSTQSNGSLHNG
+118 QNSLQSNGSLHNG
-131 NGNGHSSCSSLSSAN
+131 SNSTTSLAN
-146 GHGAQLS
+146 GHGQLS
-153 RKSSQCSS
+153 RKSSQSS
-161 NGSTSQK
+161 NASSQK
-168 VSQESSYE
+168 LSAFKSPTSSHESYE
-176 SALSSITLRSHLAQ
+176 SAVSSTTLRSNLAQ
-190 PEEADEL
+190 PEIDDFADDMVAT
-197 ELADEAS
+197 ADVS
-204 HGDELGTQ
+204 NGDATPVL
-212 QGSRAECTRFTRQ
+212 GSRAECTRFTRQ

-242 AYGGNCH
+242 AYGGTCH
-249 DLPSISPAEE
+249 DLPSITPAEE

-272 RIDEQMTRSQADT
+272 RIDEQMTRSQADS

-296 DSAADRMFA
+296 DSGSDRMFA
-305 NIGNKSFKRRYCYL
+305 NIGSKSFKRRYCYL
-319 RQEIDGTYMLE
+319 RQEIDGTYILE
-330 LHKDEKQGDAKAT
+330 LHKDQKQGEAKAT

-356 KRGRFCFE
+356 KRCRFCFE
-364 LRMTTG
+364 LRMTAG

-379 NEQDFKDWLGKLS
+379 NEEDFKDWLSKLS
-392 SVLAQNRA
+392 SVLAQNKL

-407 SLERQPGPQLLQPA
+407 SLERQPSATPQQLQPPA
-421 EQQPTFGTLKGLD
+421 TEPSVFGTLKGLD

-442 KYGRETDHSIALAR
+442 KYGRETDISIAQAR
-456 KEQRRRLF
+456 RENRRHLF
-464 ACYQTASKAT
+464 ACLSNTKTAS
-474 SSDSVEQYREHFG
+474 SDNVDQYREHFG
-487 TRMLLT
+487 TRLLVI
-493 CHSLRFRLQC
+493 CKSLTFRLQC
-503 VAADAGPGQ
+503 LPPDAADAAAG
-512 DAEQQVEPYITSLAL
+512 EQLCQVEPYITSLAL

-539 FYFNVNDSWNA
+539 FYFNINEASAA

-564 CGVPRRAA
+564 CGVPRRA
-572 EGDDR
+572 EGDERTR
-577 SASQAPHSLFDS
+577 SSAQAPHSLFDG

-597 PRQQFQQLRQCLLSV
+597 PKQYFQQLRQCLFSV
-612 RAPHA
+612 NSPHA
-617 DIYLVVRVEK
+617 DIYLVLKIEK
-627 VLQCGIAQAAE
+627 VLQSSVAQVAE
-638 PYLKAGKDPKLG
+638 PYIKAARDPKLG
-650 QKVCK
+650 QKVYK
-655 AAKSCAQHIGHY
+655 AARSCAQHIGHY
-667 RQPFAWAAKPLFKLY
+667 RQPFAWAAKPLFQPYCHK
-682 SHELDV
+682 LDV
-688 EPHKDFDFSP
+688 DSDQEFEFST
-698 IYRQELPKLKDEEL
+698 IYRQEVPKLKDEEL
-712 LKLLLDYRK
+712 LKLLTEFRK
-721 PEKLSKLTIIPGHL
+721 PEKLSKLTVIPGYMKL
-735 KMQLQILEKTVPCG
+735 QLVQVEKVANA
-749 LSKSLAP
+749 LSKSLTP
-756 LSTFSPASKQPPTLE
+756 LPNFNSTAKSPITVE
-771 LAEFQNQSEREA
+771 IAEFQSQCERDA
-783 HPYTSFCNHL
+783 HPYTNFCNHM

-821 DGDGEYSKPL
+821 DGDDEYSKPL

-837 PGHDLL
+837 PGQDLL

-886 CNLSKKRSDAQA
+886 CNLSKKREANA

-916 ICLEEQSLPVAAT
+916 ICLDEQQLPVAAS

-937 QPLGWGKGQNC
+937 QPLGWGKGNC
-948 GPDIQWID
+948 GPDVQWID
-956 NQRPL
+956 NQRL
-961 YTVTLRL
+961 LFSVGLRL

-994 TGALPAETETC
+994 TTALPAESETC
-1005 KILKAAHAIDMC
+1005 KILKATHAIDMR
-1017 SLISYLPT
+1017 SLINYLPT

-1046 IRLLTNIIHLISFD
+1046 LRLLTNIIHLISEE
-1060 AKRPDLLASYVKYV
+1060 AKRTELLNSYVKYV

-1082 QTARLRTVHG
+1082 QTARTVHG
-1092 ELCRHLPYLLNPK
+1092 ELCRHLPYLLNPN

-1110 IVNKFMRYSA
+1110 IVNKFMRYSS

-1127 KSMAQHLLATG
+1127 KSMAQHLLSTG

-1150 EYADRVE
+1150 EFPERVE
-1157 QLIKV
+1157 NLIKV
-1162 LIIYITTRYDD
+1162 LLPYILTRYED
-1173 LGEETQLLNRSL
+1173 LGEETQQLNSSL

-1195 MDRGFVYRL
+1195 MDRGFVFKI
-1204 IRCYM
+1204 IRFYM
-1209 QEFTPGN
+1209 EQFSPGN
-1216 PRVLHE
+1216 PRVLQE
-1222 YKFNFLQEICQH
+1222 YKFNFIQEICQH

-1247 PKNRPPEMMQHFTLS
+1247 PKNRPPEMMQHFSLS

-1286 GHVRRHALAIFKDL
+1286 TYVRRHALNIFKNL

-1310 QQRGQLS
+1310 QQRGQLA

-1335 RIDDLS
+1335 RIDDQS
-1341 EAAGATTPNGH
+1341 EAGTPNGH
-1352 VYVDSA
+1352 VYADSA
-1358 SYTKRLSCSSSYVFS
+1358 SYTKRLSCASSYVFS
-1373 KDSSTFGSL
+1373 KDSTFGSV

-1394 HNDQLSPC
+1394 HIDHPSPY
-1402 RTSVHMRENNFLA
+1402 RTSLHIKENNYLA
-1415 AIAGQPIS
+1415 AIAGQAIS
-1423 NGISNL
+1423 NGVSNL
-1429 SLNSNT
+1429 SLNSNS

-1450 NGEADVALRNG
+1450 NGETDVALRNG
-1461 HNRSVSFTHA
+1461 HNRSVSVTNAH
-1471 QILSRCDKFS
+1471 ILARCDKFS
-1481 VGESKDLLLG
+1481 ATESKDLLLG
-1491 FLFIVKHLSQDQMVA
+1491 FLFIVKHLSQDQMVG

-1519 LAILDLSLQQFRY
+1519 LAILDLCLLQFRY
-1532 VGKKSVLLT
+1532 VGKKNVVLT
-1541 ADSRQMRATKAHTL
+1541 PDVGSTRKAHTL
-1555 PARTAPPT
+1555 PARTTLDNGNGAHEPT
-1563 GLENGHQQ
+1563 TGGT
-1571 EQQQPSSGTLNQ
+1571 GTLTLTQ
-1583 PREHLLEDM
+1583 TRESLLEDST
-1592 ARTQLALYESNLA
+1592 RTQVALYESNLA
-1605 TEVGMIILDCLG
+1605 TEVGMVILDCLG
-1617 MYVLQFRQLLTDSLV
+1617 LFVMQFRQLLADSLV
-1632 LRKLARVYLR
+1632 LPKLARVYLR

-1662 FINNYSVALFKG
+1662 FINNYSTALFKG

-1716 GRKAL
+1716 GRKGL

-1760 DKAMKGTGF
+1760 DKVMKGTGF

-1857 TACSSLSWSSAAFGK
+1857 GCSLSWSSTAFGK
-1872 ISRNIPLD
+1872 ISRNIPVD

-1893 QYTEYMLLEQLK
+1893 QYTELMLLEQLK
-1905 QCADLLDRAER
+1905 QCADFLDRAER
-1916 FECLGDLYKLILPIH
+1916 FECLGDLYKLILPIY
-1931 ERARDFIEL
+1931 ERGRNFIEL
-1940 SNCYEHLAQA
+1940 AHSYEHLTQA
-1950 YSKIVEVNRSGKR
+1950 YNKIVEVNRSGKR

-1968 YRVVFYGMMYFEED
+1968 YRVVFYGMSYFEED

-2027 VDELDAKLAYIQVT
+2027 VDDLDPKLAYIQVT

-2046 FTKTEL
+2046 FTKEEL

-2059 EQNHDVNT
+2059 EQNHDVDT
-2067 FMYET
+2067 FVYET

-2085 EQWKRKTVIETT
+2085 EQWKRKTVIKTQ

-2127 QSKVSELEEIIMPP
+2127 QAKVSELEEIILPP

-2161 GPLAYAHAFLDAKV
+2161 GPLAYAHAFLEAKV
-2175 INNFSLDRVGDL
+2175 VNNFSVDRVEDL

-2193 FIGVC
+2193 FICVC
-2198 HKALCVNERMIS
+2198 HKALRVNERMIS

-2217 HVLKENYEKLCQALS
+2217 LALKENFEKLCQALS
-2232 ELLDDESFQPLSE
+2232 ELLDDESFQPLDDNADS
-2245 DAESINQRNST
+2245 AQRNSM
-2256 ALFNAISGASHNS
+2256 ALFNAISGTSHNS
-2269 RLYFVEQ
+2269 SFGFAIY
-2276 DTTTHHYH
+2276 
-2284 HHHQHHPH
+2284 
-2292 IHTQNS
+2292 
-2298 RHNP
+2298 